1 MASYEG
7 EGTYSSLKVGAVV
20 VGVLSVIGAIG
31 IGLTSTEPHLE
42 LDAVQGVT
50 VSEDADPTVIV
61 AAIIVFAQGILLALV
76 LWAIGTI
83 GQHVVALRKASVRK
97 VEEPF
102 TRPIPA
108 PPPADLTPES
118 RPSGEQTYIVV
129 LHSLGS
135 ARPRHLRRLVS
146 GHTGDWIAIS
156 ALKEPDLVIAS
167 RLSDVKAE
175 ALRADLE
182 EAGASASVEEQEE

>member
-7 EGTYSSLKVGAVV
+7 EGTYSGLKVGAIV

-61 AAIIVFAQGILLALV
+61 AAIIVFAQGILVALV

-83 GQHVVALRKASVRK
+83 GQHV
-97 VEEPF
+97 
-102 TRPIPA
+102 I
-108 PPPADLTPES
+108 
-118 RPSGEQTYIVV
+118 
-129 LHSLGS
+129 
-135 ARPRHLRRLVS
+135 RPRGRRTIHS
-146 GHTGDWIAIS
+146 SNTGTTPCGS
-156 ALKEPDLVIAS
+156 KP
-167 RLSDVKAE
+167 
-175 ALRADLE
+175 
-182 EAGASASVEEQEE
+182 